1 MLQSST
7 SGVVLSD
14 VKHSASFRS
23 IQGSE
28 PLEAE
33 TSRLVASQR
42 AAINTAVAPVSWVK
56 PAVYGMLNIAAATGI
71 VFANKAVLSVYGFE
85 FTTALTLLHTL
96 TTVLGMTIFCH
107 LGLFSPKSVPTLQ
120 VLPLAAAYVGYV
132 VLNNLSL
139 KLNTVGF
146 YQISKICI
154 MPTLIAIEIALF
166 GKYPSNKVLAAVVLV
181 CLGVALA
188 TVTDHGLTTNLL
200 GLAVGLS
207 AILVTAMYQVWAGSK
222 QKELQTGSMQLLH
235 QYTPIAAIML
245 AILVPILE
253 PVGVFEAFPDGH
265 TLIGYKYTLSSIT
278 AIAISSILGLLVS
291 LSTFLV
297 IGATSS
303 LTYNIV
309 GHLKTVTILTGGCFI
324 FGDSM
329 TISRLS
335 GVTLAMVGIAWY
347 SHMQLTGLQQAKPLK
362 PKTPDAETGHAQQ
375 AVLR

>member
-1 MLQSST
+1 M
-7 SGVVLSD
+7 
-14 VKHSASFRS
+14 
-23 IQGSE
+23 
-28 PLEAE
+28 
-33 TSRLVASQR
+33 
-42 AAINTAVAPVSWVK
+42 K

-107 LGLFSPKSVPTLQ
+107 LGLFSPKSVPTLQVSFSLDMSCYAMPARIHHSDKLTVAHWHGWQ